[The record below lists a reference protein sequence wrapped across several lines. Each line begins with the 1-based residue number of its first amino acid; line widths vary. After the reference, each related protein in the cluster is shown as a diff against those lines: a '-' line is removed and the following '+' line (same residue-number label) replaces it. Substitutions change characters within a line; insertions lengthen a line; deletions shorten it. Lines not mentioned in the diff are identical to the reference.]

1 MKQTTNSNGE
11 GIQAFNTVGNGEVL
25 PMTGSTVISAVI
37 PVRAVC
43 VKVQADGAD
52 IVFKFGNATPMT
64 VNASTDPNKVFNGST
79 EMFTVP
85 NAKRYIHAIGGAGNL
100 RITYSSDE

>member
-1 MKQTTNSNGE
+1 MKQTINSNGE
-11 GIQAFNTVGNGEVL
+11 SIQAFNTVGNGQVL
-25 PMTGSTVISAVI
+25 AMTGSTVASTVI
-37 PVRAVC
+37 PARAVC
-43 VKVQADGAD
+43 VKVQADGGD
-52 IVFKFGNATPMT
+52 IVFKFGDATPLT

-85 NAKRYIHAIGGAGNL
+85 NTKRYIYAIGGTGNL